1 MKISPIV
8 AILTQV
14 FMLLS
19 IEVNA
24 QVQSVSLT
32 QLLQAAEQN
41 HPIWLARKYESDA
54 KRSQKEVLKNT
65 TLPNID
71 ATYQAN
77 IATFNNLTGMFYGQG
92 LLPISGPPS
101 YNNSFSPTTGS
112 AVGLMAT
119 WSPLT
124 FGALGAKIKVAEQE
138 ILAYESETQDRL
150 LRHQTQVIQQYLEVF
165 RIQSLLQ
172 INGKNQQRL
181 SKMLVLVRDLVKNG
195 LKPEADTSFVRSEL
209 IRNQIEQR
217 SYEGQIQRSK
227 TKLAEL
233 IGQTSVEVTDTTWL
247 NQLPTIA
254 QNQTM
259 ISHPSEQVVLRL
271 NEVENARLGAI
282 QKGFLPKLT
291 FFGTT
296 FARGSGVNNGFL
308 IGLGFQRFNYGLGV
322 HLAVPIL
329 KGTEKN
335 TLLSQ
340 QNLRIKATHEQLNVV
355 RLSLQ
360 QQMASAQSLL
370 DETREITNRM
380 PDLLNETQKVFG
392 ASQQRYQTG
401 LVSLNEVI
409 QAQYQLQKVES
420 EASLAKLNVWQAL
433 LLYAYAKGDLNVFL
447 GNK

>member
-1 MKISPIV
+1 MTIKKITS
-8 AILTQV
+8 V
-14 FMLLS
+14 FCSSLL
-19 IEVNA
+19 ICQLGFA
-24 QVQSVSLT
+24 QFEIQK
-32 QLLQAAEQN
+32 LLQVAEQN

-54 KRSQKEVLKNT
+54 KRSQKEVLKNAV
-65 TLPNID
+65 LPNID

-101 YNNSFSPTTGS
+101 DNNSFSPTTGS

-138 ILAYESETQDRL
+138 ILTYESETQDRL
-150 LRHQTQVIQQYLEVF
+150 LRHQTEVIQHYLEVL

-181 SKMLVLVRDLVKNG
+181 AKMLILVRDLVKNG

-209 IRNQIEQR
+209 IRSQIEQR
-217 SYEGQIQRSK
+217 SYQGQIQRSK
-227 TKLAEL
+227 NKLAEL
-233 IGQTSVEVTDTTWL
+233 IGQASVEVNDTTWL
-247 NQLPTIA
+247 NQLPTVS
-254 QNQTM
+254 QNPTT

-308 IGLGFQRFNYGLGV
+308 TGLGFQRFNYGLGV
-322 HLAVPIL
+322 HLAIPIL

-340 QNLRIKATHEQLNVV
+340 QNLRIKATNEQLNVV

-433 LLYAYAKGDLNVFL
+433 LLYAYAKGDLKVFL
-447 GNK
+447 GNN